1 MKAFVLVSG
10 GLDSATVLA
19 MVVKK
24 FGSENVFAISVNYGQ
39 KAEKEQN
46 CCKKLV
52 DFYKV
57 ELLNYNLSEAF
68 KKSTSTVIKSS
79 GLDLIEG
86 DFSTEKSKSDGPW
99 LSSYV
104 PFRNGLILSFT
115 ASLAGSMFP
124 NTDIEIF
131 YGAHKDDGEFGSYY
145 ADCTG
150 EFIEAIGFAISSGTY
165 KKIHVKTPLKDMT
178 KSEVVKTGLSLGVPF
193 EYTWSCYDNKEK
205 QCGRCASCILRREA
219 FIKNNAKDPAE
230 YLEQVPKI
238 SVVVPETV

>member
-24 FGSENVFAISVNYGQ
+24 FGSENVFAVSVNYGQ
-39 KAEKEQN
+39 KAEQEQN
-46 CCKKLV
+46 CCEKLV
-52 DFYKV
+52 EFYKV
-57 ELLNYNLSEAF
+57 KLFSYNLSEAF

-79 GLDLIEG
+79 GLDLIKG

-150 EFIEAIGFAISSGTY
+150 EFIEAMDLAISRGTY
-165 KKIHVKTPLKDMT
+165 KKIHIKTPFKDMT
-178 KSEVVKTGLSLGVPF
+178 KSEVVKTGLDLGVPF
-193 EYTWSCYDNKEK
+193 EYTWSCYDGKEQ
-205 QCGRCASCILRREA
+205 QCGKCASCILRKEA
-219 FIKNNAKDPAE
+219 FSKNNAMDPAG
-230 YLEQVPKI
+230 YMEQAPEVK
-238 SVVVPETV
+238 VVVPETV